1 MDVGESYEY
10 ELALA
15 PAGDPTDVVSPL
27 FQAFADANVRS
38 WCLSIASSIRRFFS
52 SRVVCLLLETHRL
65 R

>member
-15 PAGDPTDVVSPL
+15 PAGDHTDVVSPL

-38 WCLSIASSIRRFFS
+38 WCTTPGVQSTLIH
-52 SRVVCLLLETHRL
+52 VVKAWNVEMIPMLV
-65 R
+65 